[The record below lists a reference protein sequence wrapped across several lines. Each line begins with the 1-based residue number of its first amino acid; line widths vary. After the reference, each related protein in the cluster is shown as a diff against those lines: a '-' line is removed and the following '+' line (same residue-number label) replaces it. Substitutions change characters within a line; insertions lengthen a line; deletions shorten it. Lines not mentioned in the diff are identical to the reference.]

1 MSESFDDIQRGE
13 ILETQWKKSTCPYCG
28 IGCGLNIKV
37 ENGKVVKITGLK
49 EHPTNKG
56 HICLIAAN
64 LHKVFDAEGRLTS
77 SLIRKNGELM
87 PVNWQEVISHSA
99 QKLNNIIQ
107 TYGPNSLAF
116 YGGAANLT
124 EEYYLM
130 NKLMKGAIGSNNLEC
145 STRLCMSSSALG
157 FVSTIGADAP
167 PACYDDIE
175 EADLFFIAGNNM
187 AVTLPI
193 IFRRVKAAKQNN
205 KAKVIV
211 VDPRRTPTTEIAD
224 IHLQIK
230 PGTDVALNNAIAH
243 VLIRDKFVDE
253 KKINNFTSGYDDLK
267 EFLKEYP
274 PEKMSA
280 ITDCSEQDIIKTAH
294 LIGNSKA
301 MLTFWFQGYNHSS
314 QATFKNNTLHNL
326 SLLTNNFCRPGAG
339 PLSITGEANALG
351 NRWVG
356 ALSHLLP
363 GLRLLANSRHRKEM
377 AEFWNIPIEK
387 INPVPGKSI
396 LDIIKG
402 LHSGEIKALW
412 VANTNP
418 AASLPNTKWIEEG
431 LKKAELLIVQDIFH
445 PTETTMLADV
455 VFAAAQ
461 WSEKTGTFI
470 SSDRRVQ
477 FVEQII
483 DPPGNAKP
491 DYEIIWLMAREMGFE
506 KEFPF
511 NNPEEVFE
519 EWKKIS
525 KGRICDMTGVS
536 YQRLRKTYGIQLP
549 CPDIHHQGTKRLF
562 TDLNFPRADGRAA
575 LLSRDYI
582 EPVEIANNEFPFN
595 LNSGKTAAHFNTRTR
610 TGRIKDLNNL
620 APEAIAHL
628 HKEDA
633 QSLNINNADKI
644 VISSR
649 RGSITVKVKISDTIR
664 KGDVYVDFHYGKAL
678 WVGDNQLSNILI
690 NNVYDMYSKQPEFKI
705 CAVNIKKAEK

>member
-1 MSESFDDIQRGE
+1 M
-13 ILETQWKKSTCPYCG
+13 ETELKKSTCPYCG
-28 IGCGLNIKV
+28 VGCGLDITV
-37 ENGKVVKITGLK
+37 ENGKVAKIKGST

-56 HICLIAAN
+56 NMCLIAAN
-64 LHKVFDAEGRLTS
+64 LHKVFDSEGRLTQP
-77 SLIRKNGELM
+77 LIRKNGELI
-87 PVNWQEVISHSA
+87 PVKWQAALSYST
-99 QKLNNIIQ
+99 QKLFDIIRK
-107 TYGPNSLAF
+107 YGASSVAF

-130 NKLMKGAIGSNNLEC
+130 NKLMKGVIGSNNLEC
-145 STRLCMSSSALG
+145 STRLCMASSAMG

-187 AVTLPI
+187 AVTSPI
-193 IFRRVKAAKQNN
+193 IFRRVQAAKQNK
-205 KAKVIV
+205 KAKIIV
-211 VDPRRTPTTEIAD
+211 VDPRKTPTAQIAD

-243 VLIRDKFVDE
+243 VLIRDKFIDE
-253 KKINNFTSGYDDLK
+253 EKIDYYTSGYDDLK
-267 EFLKEYP
+267 ELLKEYP
-274 PEKMSA
+274 PEKMTK

-326 SLLTNNFCRPGAG
+326 SLLTDNFCHPGAG

-363 GLRLLANSRHRKEM
+363 GLRLLANSQHRQEIADYWK
-377 AEFWNIPIEK
+377 IPFEK
-387 INPVPGKSI
+387 INPIPGKSI
-396 LDIIKG
+396 LDIING

-412 VANTNP
+412 VATTNP
-418 AASLPNTKWIEEG
+418 AASLPNTEWVEEG
-431 LKKAELLIVQDIFH
+431 LKKAELLIAQDIFH
-445 PTETTMLADV
+445 PTETTMLAGV

-461 WSEKTGTFI
+461 WGEKTGTFI

-477 FVEQII
+477 LVEQFVE
-483 DPPGNAKP
+483 PPGNAKP
-491 DYEIIWLMAREMGFE
+491 DYEIIWLMARKMGFE

-549 CPDIHHQGTKRLF
+549 CPDINHPGTKRLF
-562 TDLNFPRADGRAA
+562 TDLSFPRADGRAA

-582 EPVEIANNEFPFN
+582 EPTEVTNSEFPFN
-595 LNSGKTAAHFNTRTR
+595 LNSGKSASHFNTRTR
-610 TGRIKDLNNL
+610 TGRIKDLNDL
-620 APEAIAHL
+620 APDAIAHL

-633 QSLNINNADKI
+633 QNLKINNADEI

-649 RGSITVKVKISDTIR
+649 RGSIIVKAKRSDTIR

-678 WVGDNQLSNILI
+678 WVGDKQLTNRLSNNI
-690 NNVYDMYSKQPEFKI
+690 YDMYSKQPEFKI
-705 CAVNIKKAEK
+705 CSVNIKKADK

>member
-1 MSESFDDIQRGE
+1 MVTKLI
-13 ILETQWKKSTCPYCG
+13 KSTCPYCG
-28 IGCGLNIKV
+28 VGCGLDVMV
-37 ENGKVVKITGLK
+37 ENGKVAKITGSK

-56 HICLIAAN
+56 DICLIAEN
-64 LHKVFDAEGRLTS
+64 LHKVFDAEGRLNQP
-77 SLIRKNGELM
+77 LIRKNGELM
-87 PVNWQEVISHSA
+87 PVKWQEALSYSA
-99 QKLNNIIQ
+99 QKLNDIIRI
-107 TYGPNSLAF
+107 YGANAVAF

-130 NKLMKGAIGSNNLEC
+130 NKLIKGVIGSNNLEC
-145 STRLCMSSSALG
+145 STRLCMASSAMG
-157 FVSTIGADAP
+157 FISTMGADAP

-187 AVTLPI
+187 AVTTPVL
-193 IFRRVKAAKQNN
+193 FRRVQAAKRNN

-211 VDPRRTPTTEIAD
+211 VDPRKTPTTKIAD

-243 VLIRDKFVDE
+243 VLIRDKFIDE
-253 KKINNFTSGYDDLK
+253 EKINYYTSGYDDLK
-267 EFLKEYP
+267 SFLKKYP
-274 PEKMSA
+274 PEKMA
-280 ITDCSEQDIIKTAH
+280 DITDCSVEDIVQVAH
-294 LIGNSKA
+294 LIGKSKA

-326 SLLTNNFCRPGAG
+326 SLLTDNFCRPGAG

-363 GLRLLANSRHRKEM
+363 GLRMLANSQQRQEI
-377 AEFWNIPIEK
+377 AEFWQIPVEN
-387 INPVPGKSI
+387 INPVPGKTI
-396 LDIIKG
+396 LDIING

-412 VANTNP
+412 VATANP
-418 AASLPNTKWIEEG
+418 AASLPNTEWVETG
-431 LKKAELLIVQDIFH
+431 LQKAELLIAQEIFH

-461 WSEKTGTFI
+461 WGEKTGTFI

-477 FVEQII
+477 LVEQFV
-483 DPPGNAKP
+483 DPPGFAKP

-511 NNPEEVFE
+511 NTPEEVFE

-525 KGRICDMTGVS
+525 KGRICDSNGIS
-536 YQRLRKTYGIQLP
+536 YERLRKTYGIQLP
-549 CPDIHHQGTKRLF
+549 CPDANHQGTKRLF
-562 TDLNFPRADGRAA
+562 ADLNFPRADGRAA

-582 EPVEIANNEFPFN
+582 EPSEITNNEFPFN
-595 LNSGKTAAHFNTRTR
+595 LNSGKSATHFNTRTR
-610 TGRIKDLNNL
+610 TGRIKDLNDL

-633 QSLNINNADKI
+633 QSLSINNSDEI

-649 RGSITVKVKISDTIR
+649 RGNITVKAKISGTIR

-678 WVGDNQLSNILI
+678 WVGDKQLTNRLS

-705 CAVNIKKAEK
+705 CVVNIKKADN